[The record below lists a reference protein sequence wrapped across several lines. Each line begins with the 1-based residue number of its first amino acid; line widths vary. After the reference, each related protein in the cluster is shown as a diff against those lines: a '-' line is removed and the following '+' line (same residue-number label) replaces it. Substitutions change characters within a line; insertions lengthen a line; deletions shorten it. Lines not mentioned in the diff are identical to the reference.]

1 MPLILLA
8 LTLQAGDGWP
18 DFRGPT
24 RDGHAARDAKP
35 PLEWGES
42 RNVDWKRAI
51 HGLGWSSPVI
61 GNRRLWLTTASR
73 DGRQLHAL
81 CLDAATGKIVW
92 DKRVFDVAE
101 PASIRPTNSYAS
113 ASPVIDGERV
123 FVHFG
128 PYGTACLVAAT
139 GRSLWRRR
147 DLKFDPGEAG
157 PGASPI
163 LHDGTV
169 IVQCDGMDAQFVI
182 AMDAK
187 TGKTRWKTARSHPF
201 GDLDVKRRKA
211 YSTPLVVEAG
221 GRTQLLSP
229 GAQAAYS
236 YDPATGRELWRIEY
250 RTGGFS
256 NVSRPVMAGGLAIMN
271 TGFGKA
277 QLRAVRPDG
286 SGNVTDSHVAW
297 RQLRSI
303 PRQSSPV
310 VVEGLLYL
318 VSDEGIA
325 SALDPSDGSSV
336 WQARLGGNYASSP
349 ITAAGRIYFSSQQGV
364 TTVIRPGRTFKKLA
378 ENRLDAKIN
387 ASPAAVGDALYV
399 RTETHV
405 YRLRRK

>member
-1 MPLILLA
+1 MLSAAVMLV
-8 LTLQAGDGWP
+8 LQAGAAWP

-24 RDGHAARDAKP
+24 RDGHAARDARP
-35 PLEWGES
+35 PLEWSES

-61 GNRRLWLTTASR
+61 RSRHLWLTTASR
-73 DGRQLHAL
+73 DGKELHAL
-81 CLDAATGKIVW
+81 CLDTETGRIVW
-92 DKRVFDVAE
+92 DRRVFDVAE
-101 PASIRPTNSYAS
+101 PAPIRATNSYAS
-113 ASPVIDGERV
+113 ASPVTDGERV
-123 FVHFG
+123 FVHYG
-128 PYGTACLVAAT
+128 TYGTACLEAAT
-139 GRSLWRRR
+139 GRALWSRR

-163 LHDGTV
+163 LHDGML
-169 IVQCDGMDAQFVI
+169 IVQCDGMDVQFVI

-187 TGKTRWKTARSHPF
+187 TGRTRWKTARSHPF
-201 GDLDVKRRKA
+201 GDLDIKRRKA
-211 YSTPLVVEAG
+211 YATPLVVEAG

-236 YDPATGRELWRIEY
+236 YDPSNGRELWRIEY

-256 NVSRPVMAGGLAIMN
+256 NVSRPVMAGGLAILN

-297 RQLRSI
+297 KHVRSV
-303 PRQSSPV
+303 PRQSSPLFV
-310 VVEGLLYL
+310 AGLLYM
-318 VSDEGIA
+318 VSDDGIA
-325 SALDPSDGSSV
+325 SALDASDGSLV
-336 WQARLGGNYASSP
+336 WRSRLGGSYASSP
-349 ITAAGRIYFSSQQGV
+349 IAAADRIYFSNQQGV
-364 TTVIRPGRTFKKLA
+364 TTVIRPGRAFRKLA

-399 RTETHV
+399 RTETHL
-405 YRLRRK
+405 YRIRE